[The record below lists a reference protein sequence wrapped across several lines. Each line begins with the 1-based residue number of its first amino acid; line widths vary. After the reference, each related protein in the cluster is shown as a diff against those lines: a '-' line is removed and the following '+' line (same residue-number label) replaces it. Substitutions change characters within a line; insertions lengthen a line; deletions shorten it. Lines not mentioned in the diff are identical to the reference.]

1 MKIVFDENKIP
12 LNEIEFCFDKKEIPE
27 CYKSIAASRL
37 FIGGCPKVSIQKPCQ
52 INIELRNLL
61 KGGIMSKEEIADLKY
76 EICRKYSTFGLS
88 SKTVP
93 GDVWGNLINNELK
106 LQKQLKEKEQ
116 QIAQLHAEVRKLLS
130 PNHVNKLC
138 AIDRKQVFE
147 KIKKLEHYCFNDE
160 YFLLESSVY
169 AIINQFEEKI
179 K

>member
-1 MKIVFDENKIP
+1 
-12 LNEIEFCFDKKEIPE
+12 
-27 CYKSIAASRL
+27 
-37 FIGGCPKVSIQKPCQ
+37 
-52 INIELRNLL
+52 
-61 KGGIMSKEEIADLKY
+61 MSKEELLEYLNAKGYNFEGEEFIIYDVLDLLDKK
-76 EICRKYSTFGLS
+76 EQQLA
-88 SKTVP
+88 
-93 GDVWGNLINNELK
+93 E
-106 LQKQLKEKEQ
+106 LKEKEQ

-169 AIINQFEEKI
+169 AILNQFEEKT